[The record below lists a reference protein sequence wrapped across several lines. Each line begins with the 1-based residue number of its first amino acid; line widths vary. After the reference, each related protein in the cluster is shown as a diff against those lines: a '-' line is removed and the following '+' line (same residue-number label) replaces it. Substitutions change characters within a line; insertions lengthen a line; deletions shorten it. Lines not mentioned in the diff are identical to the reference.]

1 MAQISRQKIEED
13 VNSIIADKMGVDV
26 SQVNS
31 ESNLEEDF
39 GADSLDT
46 IELIMEF
53 ERKFQISI
61 PDEKVDAIKGGQ
73 VGDIYTLIEFATNN
87 KY

>member
-61 PDEKVDAIKGGQ
+61 PDEKVDAIKGGK

-87 KY
+87 K